1 MASFFYLYFCFSHVG
16 RVFLFGA
23 FFQWSLSAEQG
34 LTRLF
39 GQSSKPVPGNCPR
52 VFLHPV
58 CGVWASGS
66 EANWQVAKGAS
77 PNVWP
82 SLSHI
87 FLFPLSLIP
96 SKMEREIPGNSHDR
110 IWQMALSSYFSRSLA
125 PLPIAAADGFFF
137 LIAYARVLEGLSFLS
152 FLRIC
157 HKKEKRWNTYEE
169 AFVKFGTCIRGCC
182 ILFFFCVCFIYEA
195 DTMIKLNTGGRFDI
209 FYDIYSSWDV
219 MLYFHHS
226 L

>member
-1 MASFFYLYFCFSHVG
+1 MASFFYLYFCFSHVR

-137 LIAYARVLEGLSFLS
+137 FDCVCTRAWGLIFFVLSKNMSQKGKAVEH
-152 FLRIC
+152 LRGGVREI
-157 HKKEKRWNTYEE
+157 WNMHSW
-169 AFVKFGTCIRGCC
+169 V
-182 ILFFFCVCFIYEA
+182 LHSFFFCVCFIYEA